1 MEYEGRY
8 EAFDVGRIE
17 TYPLKTR
24 SNKVKL
30 GDLVLPR
37 QVSGLSLNVP
47 EQVRRGV
54 QAVAEAMVAARRAGK
69 PVILFTGAHLIKNGL
84 GPLLADLVER
94 DCVTLV
100 AGNGATTIHDFE
112 LALIGETSENVP
124 AGLDKGL
131 FGMAYE
137 FAYINTALSVGNS
150 RKLGYGESL
159 GRMICDEPFRRQVL
173 SLVAEKGGSGLYSS
187 TKSPGSVE
195 RASCPCSSEART
207 RDRGRRGQDGL
218 ATQGRPRT
226 EGPLRVGLATQ
237 IVPPQS
243 RPDLGAPIAKHP
255 APEGRS
261 APTGGPLAFS
271 GAEGVSPAG
280 FSHPEVSV
288 LAACYRRGVPFTVH
302 VGIGTD
308 VIDQHPSFDGQAKGG
323 CSGRDFLLYTN
334 EVTKLTAGG
343 VVLNI
348 GSAVTGPEV
357 LLKAVSMAANV
368 GSVPHGILTADFDLR
383 AHEPRQMTDEAAQC
397 YYFRDQKSVVTR
409 IPEAFGGRGLYVQG
423 DQKQT
428 FPLLYQQI
436 IECM

>member
-8 EAFDVGRIE
+8 KAFDPTRIR
-17 TYPLKTR
+17 TYPLATR
-24 SNKVKL
+24 NNKVKL

-37 QVSGLSLNVP
+37 DVGGLSLDVP
-47 EQVRRGV
+47 QQVRRDI
-54 QAVAEAMVAARRAGK
+54 QTVAEAMIAARRADK
-69 PVILFTGAHLIKNGL
+69 PVIVFTGAHLIKNGL
-84 GPLLADLVER
+84 GPLLLDLVER
-94 DCVTLV
+94 NCVTLV

-137 FAYINTALSVGNS
+137 FAYINMALSVGNQQ
-150 RKLGYGESL
+150 KLGYGESL
-159 GRMICDEPFRRQVL
+159 GRMICEESFRSEVFARM
-173 SLVAEKGGSGLYSS
+173 
-187 TKSPGSVE
+187 TK
-195 RASCPCSSEART
+195 
-207 RDRGRRGQDGL
+207 
-218 ATQGRPRT
+218 
-226 EGPLRVGLATQ
+226 
-237 IVPPQS
+237 PPSQF
-243 RPDLGAPIAKHP
+243 A
-255 APEGRS
+255 
-261 APTGGPLAFS
+261 
-271 GAEGVSPAG
+271 
-280 FSHPEVSV
+280 HPEVSV
-288 LAACYRRGVPFTVH
+288 LAACYRRRVPFTVH

-323 CSGRDFLLYTN
+323 CSARDFLLYTN
-334 EVTKLTAGG
+334 EVAKLTEGG
-343 VVLNI
+343 VVLNV

-368 GSVPHGILTADFDLR
+368 GCVPHGILTADFDLR
-383 AHEPRQMTDEAAQC
+383 THEARQMTDEAAQC